1 MPVKG
6 ISNNPA
12 GRPKGIVNARVQQWN
27 ELADTIAGMHTEK
40 FNDHLNQLWNS
51 NDAQDQHKAAQLY
64 LQVLE
69 YFQPKQSRVQNEGS
83 HHEPIVVVVSDR
95 I

>member
-12 GRPKGIVNARVQQWN
+12 GRPKGIVNSRVQQWN
-27 ELADTIAGMHTEK
+27 ELSGSITGLHTEK
-40 FNDHLNQLWNS
+40 FNEYLCKLWNS
-51 NDAQDQHKAAQLY
+51 IDAQDNLKAAQLY

-69 YFQPKQSRVQNEGS
+69 YFRPKQSRISHEGQQNE
-83 HHEPIVVVVSDR
+83 PVIIVIPDK

>member
-27 ELADTIAGMHTEK
+27 ALSESIMGMHTQK
-40 FNDHLNQLWNS
+40 FDDYLNSLWDS
-51 NDAQDQHKAAQLY
+51 SDQRDRLKAAILY
-64 LQVLE
+64 LKVLE
-69 YFQPKQSRVQNEGS
+69 YFKPKQARITHSGDQT
-83 HHEPIVVVVSDR
+83 EPVIIQVHGNL
-95 I
+95 

>member
-12 GRPKGIVNARVQQWN
+12 GRPKGIVNSRVQQWN
-27 ELADTIAGMHTEK
+27 ELSGSIMGLHTER
-40 FNDHLNQLWNS
+40 FNECLCRLWSS
-51 NDAQDQHKAAQLY
+51 NDPQDNLKAAQLY

-69 YFQPKQSRVQNEGS
+69 YFKPKQSRISHEGRQNE
-83 HHEPIVVVVSDR
+83 PVIIVIPDK

>member
-6 ISNNPA
+6 VSNNPA

-27 ELADTIAGMHTEK
+27 ALSESIMGMHTEK

-51 NDAQDQHKAAQLY
+51 NDPQDKYKAAQLY

-69 YFQPKQSRVQNEGS
+69 YFKPKQARITHSGDQT
-83 HHEPIVVVVSDR
+83 EPVIIQVHGNL
-95 I
+95 